1 VPRVWL
7 GIDPGLK
14 GGIAWIEWGLA
25 ATVTVAETPVE
36 DSVYMEQRMVEIF
49 RHVIEVAGDPA
60 NVFAA
65 IEKSQAMVRA
75 DKSRKGGERGQGTAS
90 AHKSGFGW
98 GLWRGMMAHARIPYD
113 VVTPQAWKKGV
124 SLKAGASK
132 AEAVEL
138 AERLF
143 PAAAEQFRG
152 PRGGL
157 RDGPADA
164 ALIAEH
170 RRRIG

>member
-1 VPRVWL
+1 MPRVWL
-7 GIDPGLK
+7 GIDPGLE
-14 GGIAWIEWGLA
+14 GGVAWIHDDQI
-25 ATVTVAETPVE
+25 VVRETPVE
-36 DSVYMEQRMVEIF
+36 DGVYMEQRMGDILDAVCEL
-49 RHVIEVAGDPA
+49 AGGPMH
-60 NVFAA
+60 VFAM
-65 IEKSQAMVRA
+65 IERSQAMVRS
-75 DKSRKGGERGQGTAS
+75 DKTRKGGQRGQGAVS

-98 GLWRGMMAHARIPYD
+98 GLWRGLMAHAGIPYGI
-113 VVTPQAWKKGV
+113 VGPREWKKNVG
-124 SLKAGASK
+124 LKVGASK

-143 PAAAEQFRG
+143 PAAAGTFRG